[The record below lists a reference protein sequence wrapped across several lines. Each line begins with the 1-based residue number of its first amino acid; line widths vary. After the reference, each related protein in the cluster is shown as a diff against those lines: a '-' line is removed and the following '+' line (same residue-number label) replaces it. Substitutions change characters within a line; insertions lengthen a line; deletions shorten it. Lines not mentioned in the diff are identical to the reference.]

1 MSKALPGW
9 TRAATDYVIH
19 TDTWWNP
26 AIKSQASDRAHRIGQ
41 TRPVTTYRLVAAD
54 VIEEKIVQ
62 LHHAKRD
69 LADSLLEG
77 TDTAHT
83 LTADELIDLL
93 RSR

>member
-1 MSKALPGW
+1 MSKMLPGW
-9 TRAATDYVIH
+9 THAATDYVIH
-19 TDTWWNP
+19 TDPWWNP
-26 AIKSQASDRAHRIGQ
+26 AIESRASDRAHRLGQ
-41 TRPVTTYRLVAAD
+41 TRPVTIYRLVAAD
-54 VIEEKIVQ
+54 TIEEKIVQ

-93 RSR
+93 RNR

>member
-1 MSKALPGW
+1 VDRGEDSQELPG
-9 TRAATDYVIH
+9 VVC
-19 TDTWWNP
+19 
-26 AIKSQASDRAHRIGQ
+26 
-41 TRPVTTYRLVAAD
+41 RPLAAD
-54 VIEEKIVQ
+54 TIEERIVE

-93 RSR
+93 RNR